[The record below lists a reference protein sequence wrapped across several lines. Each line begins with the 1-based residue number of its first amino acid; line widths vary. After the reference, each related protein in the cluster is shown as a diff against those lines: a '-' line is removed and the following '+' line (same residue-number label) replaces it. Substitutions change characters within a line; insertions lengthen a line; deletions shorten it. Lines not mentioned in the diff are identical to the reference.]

1 MEEVRRGK
9 IELEF
14 EENKQTEIVPSVG
27 ISINIC
33 YIMRHGKNAY

>member
-14 EENKQTEIVPSVG
+14 EESKQTEIVLGVG
-27 ISINIC
+27 VLINI
-33 YIMRHGKNAY
+33 